1 MDCFNIH
8 THTILHPGKEIV
20 SCDVSAFSPYEGYAS
35 VGIHPWTLTEE
46 NANSQ
51 WKTLQEL
58 VQDNQVIAIGEAGID
73 KLRGPSLEFQTAL
86 FRREI
91 HLAEAKGLPL
101 VIHCVKAFNEL
112 IRLRKEM
119 RPLQPWIVH
128 GFRGKLPLAEDLL
141 KHGCFLSFG
150 AKFQVEAMKATPI
163 ERLFIETDE
172 SEMSVED
179 IYQDIAKVRGI
190 SFEELTTAV
199 NKNVQKVFLKA

>member
-20 SCDVSAFSPYEGYAS
+20 SYDVSAFSPGEGYVS

-51 WKTLQEL
+51 WEVLQEL
-58 VQDNQVIAIGEAGID
+58 VLDKRIMAIGEAGLD
-73 KLRGPSLEFQTAL
+73 KLKGSSLELQTNL
-86 FRREI
+86 FLKAI
-91 HLAEAKGLPL
+91 LLSEAKGLPL

-112 IRLRKEM
+112 IQLRKEI
-119 RPLQPWIVH
+119 RPQQPWIVH
-128 GFRGKLPLAEDLL
+128 GFRGKFPLAEDLL

-150 AKFQVEAMKATPI
+150 DKFQVEAV
-163 ERLFIETDE
+163 RLFVETDD
-172 SEMSVED
+172 SDIPIED
-179 IYQDIAKVRGI
+179 IYQNIANVRGMT
-190 SFEELTTAV
+190 SGELIEAV

>member
-20 SCDVSAFSPYEGYAS
+20 SYDVSAFSPGEGYVS

-51 WKTLQEL
+51 WEVLQEL
-58 VQDNQVIAIGEAGID
+58 VLDKRIMAGLD
-73 KLRGPSLEFQTAL
+73 KLKGSSLELQTNL
-86 FRREI
+86 FLKAI
-91 HLAEAKGLPL
+91 LLSEAKGLPL

-112 IRLRKEM
+112 IQLRKEI
-119 RPLQPWIVH
+119 RPQQPWIVH
-128 GFRGKLPLAEDLL
+128 GFRGKFPLAEDLL

-150 AKFQVEAMKATPI
+150 DKFQVEAVRNTPI
-163 ERLFIETDE
+163 DRLFVETDD
-172 SEMSVED
+172 SDIPIED
-179 IYQDIAKVRGI
+179 IYQNIANVRGMT
-190 SFEELTTAV
+190 SGELIEAV